1 MTVVPSKMDAGD
13 DDLFAVFDDKVED
26 NPKAP
31 HTAAASP
38 PPPVERKVDT
48 TDGFSLVAEICG
60 GNTNNGKRPSE
71 EEGGELDI
79 KKRRQ
84 EGIMTGLSDMDIKER
99 LGELGKEPKDE
110 DLGEVDASAVA
121 AYQKNKDDEEDVSV
135 TSLVEAAPRIQVHTL
150 ETAESCTHEVAV
162 PPGYTFTGLREPTRE
177 PAKNYKFTLD
187 PFQSQSVLC
196 IENDQSVLVS
206 AHTSAGKTV
215 VAEYAIALSLK
226 QKQRVIYTTP
236 IKALSNQKYREFY
249 EEFSDVGLMTGDVT
263 INPMASCLIMTTE
276 ILRSML
282 YRGSEVMREVGWV
295 IFDEIHYM
303 RDKERGVVWE
313 ETIILLPDN
322 VHYVFLS
329 ATIPNARQFCE
340 WIAHL
345 HRQPC
350 HVVYTDFRPTPLQH
364 YVFPAGGDGIHLV
377 VDEHG
382 QFREDNFT
390 TAMAVLE
397 NAGDAAK
404 GDQKGKKGGPKEGK
418 EGSNIFKI
426 VKMIMERNFAPV
438 IVFSFSKKEC
448 EAYALQMAKLDFN
461 TPEEKKLVDEVF
473 NNAMM
478 VLNEEDRSLPQVENV
493 LPLLKRGIGI
503 HHGGLLPILKETI
516 EILFG
521 EGLLKALFATE
532 TFAMGLNMPARTVL
546 FTSTQKFDGKDFR
559 FVTSGEYIQMAG
571 RAGRRGL
578 DDKGIVILMVD
589 EKLSPAAGREIV
601 KGIPDDLNSA
611 FHLTYNMVLNLLRVE
626 EVNPEYMMERS
637 FHQFQNYSSIP
648 KIYNNVKELEERL
661 STMKIPM
668 EEEVTSYARLRDQLT
683 GLATEFHDWLTKP
696 QYIVPFLQT
705 GRLVRVKAGEQDF
718 GWGAAVNLKRQR
730 PEGDASLEDDTY
742 VVDVLLH
749 VTKETAK
756 SRLPSELIAVGEGEK
771 GEMVVIPLLL
781 NLVQQVSSV
790 RLFIPADLRPLD
802 NRMAVLKSI
811 AEVKKRFPKGVPLLD
826 PVKDMKI
833 GDSKF
838 KEVITKIGT
847 FEKRLFSHPM
857 HSHPDLSALMEKF
870 KAKAAVES
878 DLIAARTTLRKS
890 KSLLQMDELKCMKRV
905 LRRLGYC
912 TASDVIEIKGR
923 IACELS
929 SADELLLTEMM
940 FNGLFNPLTPPQV
953 ASILSC
959 FVCGEKSSEMPK
971 LTDALSG
978 SLRTMQDM
986 ARRIAKVS
994 REAKLELEED
1004 SYVEKF
1010 KPFMMDI
1017 VHEWCRGSTFLNLCK
1032 MTDMFEG
1039 SIIRS
1044 MRLLEELLRQMVQAS
1059 KNIGNTEL
1067 ENKFSESIKLLKRD
1081 IVFAASLYL

>member
-1 MTVVPSKMDAGD
+1 MDLGD
-13 DDLFAVFDDKVED
+13 EDLFAVFDNESSSKSKRSAVASDSFKDEDDEKPGRPVKFDAGSLAVEI
-26 NPKAP
+26 
-31 HTAAASP
+31 S
-38 PPPVERKVDT
+38 
-48 TDGFSLVAEICG
+48 GS
-60 GNTNNGKRPSE
+60 GKRTGSNTDEPV
-71 EEGGELDI
+71 
-79 KKRRQ
+79 KKMKKDDRT
-84 EGIMTGLSDMDIKER
+84 IMTGLTDQDVDQQINPELVQHSKEEET
-99 LGELGKEPKDE
+99 LT
-110 DLGEVDASAVA
+110 
-121 AYQKNKDDEEDVSV
+121 EEDDKAAQ
-135 TSLVEAAPRIQVHTL
+135 SLVESAPRISIHTL
-150 ETAESCTHEVAV
+150 DTPSACTHEVAV
-162 PPGYTFTGLREPTRE
+162 PPQCNFTGLVDQGRE
-177 PAKNYKFTLD
+177 PAKTYPFTLD
-187 PFQSQSVLC
+187 PFQSQSILC

-226 QKQRVIYTTP
+226 NKQRVIYTTP
-236 IKALSNQKYREFY
+236 IKALSNQKYREFH

-263 INPMASCLIMTTE
+263 INPSASCLIMTTE

-282 YRGSEVMREVGWV
+282 YRGSEIMREVGWV
-295 IFDEIHYM
+295 VFDEIHYM

-329 ATIPNARQFCE
+329 ATIPNARQFAE

-345 HRQPC
+345 HHQPC

-377 VDEHG
+377 VDEAG

-390 TAMAVLE
+390 TAMAVLQ
-397 NAGDAAK
+397 NGGDAAK
-404 GDQKGKKGGPKEGK
+404 GDQRGRKGGMKD
-418 EGSNIFKI
+418 GSNAFKI

-461 TPEEKKLVDEVF
+461 TNDEKKLVDDVF

-478 VLNEEDRSLPQVENV
+478 VLSPEDRLLPQVENV

-521 EGLLKALFATE
+521 EGLIKALFATE

-546 FTSTQKFDGKDFR
+546 FTGAQKFDGKDFR
-559 FVTSGEYIQMAG
+559 FVSSGEYIQMSG
-571 RAGRRGL
+571 RAGRRGI

-589 EKLSPAAGREIV
+589 EKIPPASGREIL
-601 KGIPDDLNSA
+601 KGLPDAINSA

-637 FHQFQNYSSIP
+637 FHQFQNYSTIP
-648 KIYNNVKELEERL
+648 QIYEKVKKLEAQVSEI
-661 STMKIPM
+661 SVEK
-668 EEEVTSYARLRDQLT
+668 EEEVASYVRLRDQLT
-683 GLATEFHDWLTKP
+683 NLGEEFHKILTDP
-696 QYIVPFLQT
+696 QYIVRFMNS
-705 GRLVRVKAGEQDF
+705 GRLVRVKNQDQDF
-718 GWGAAVNLKRQR
+718 GWGAVVH
-730 PEGDASLEDDTY
+730 LEKIKST
-742 VVDVLLH
+742 VTTEEQMMAKVLLH
-749 VTKETAK
+749 VTKDSASSK
-756 SRLPSELIAVGEGEK
+756 IASELRAVQPGEK
-771 GEMVVIPLLL
+771 GEMTIVTILFSLIQQISSARIYIPD
-781 NLVQQVSSV
+781 
-790 RLFIPADLRPLD
+790 DLKPLD
-802 NRMAVLKSI
+802 KRMAVLNAIK
-811 AEVKKRFPKGVPLLD
+811 EVQRRCENKIPLID
-826 PVKDMKI
+826 PEKDMKI
-833 GDSKF
+833 NTPEF
-838 KEVITKIGT
+838 KDVVRKIKT
-847 FEKRLFSHPM
+847 FEKRLQKHSLHGHPALQ
-857 HSHPDLSALMEKF
+857 DLMDQYKSKSSVMSE
-870 KAKAAVES
+870 
-878 DLIAARTTLRKS
+878 LIAARHHLKKS

-912 TASDVIEIKGR
+912 TTSDVIEIKGR

-940 FNGLFNPLTPPQV
+940 FNGLFNPLNPPQV
-953 ASILSC
+953 AAILSC
-959 FVCGEKSSEMPK
+959 FVCTEKSTEMPK
-971 LTDALSG
+971 LTDSLSG
-978 SLRTMQDM
+978 PLRAMQDM
-986 ARRIAKVS
+986 ARKIAKVS
-994 REAKLELEED
+994 KEAKIDLEED
-1004 SYVEKF
+1004 EYVERF

-1017 VHEWCRGSTFLNLCK
+1017 VHEWTKGASFRDIIK

-1067 ENKFSESIKLLKRD
+1067 ENKFAEAIKLLKRD